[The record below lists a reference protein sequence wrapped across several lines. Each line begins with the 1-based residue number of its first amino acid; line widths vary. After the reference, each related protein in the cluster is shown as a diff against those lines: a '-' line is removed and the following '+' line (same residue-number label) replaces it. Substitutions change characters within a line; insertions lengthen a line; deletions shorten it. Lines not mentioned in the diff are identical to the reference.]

1 MISLGLDSAERP
13 HPSVLE
19 TFVWTM
25 FGIGVLFVAI
35 SPVVRLY
42 LRHKQDSEDPIDDV
56 NNLNCQ
62 SNDYDK
68 HNAASL
74 SSTSNDFDREV

>member
-1 MISLGLDSAERP
+1 MISLGLDSIERQ
-13 HPSVLE
+13 HQSGLE

-25 FGIGVLFVAI
+25 FGIGVLLCAI
-35 SPVVRLY
+35 SPIVRLY
-42 LRHKQDSEDPIDDV
+42 LRHKQDSENAIDDV
-56 NNLNCQ
+56 NNKNCQ

-68 HNAASL
+68 PSAASL